1 MLWKGF
7 EVEAVSGFSPG
18 DVIIRASSSWALR
31 EDRLR
36 PQNFQKTMKMRPR
49 KMAPPTPTTTPMTV
63 FFVFVLMPDS
73 VSGVSSIG
81 DAVLV
86 GIRDV
91 ATEVVW

>member
-1 MLWKGF
+1 M
-7 EVEAVSGFSPG
+7 VEAVSRISLG

-49 KMAPPTPTTTPMTV
+49 KMAPPIPTTTPMTV

-73 VSGVSSIG
+73 VSGVLSTG
-81 DAVLV
+81 EAVLV

-91 ATEVVW
+91 VT

>member
-7 EVEAVSGFSPG
+7 EVELVSGFSPG

-31 EDRLR
+31 AERLR
-36 PQNFQKTMKMRPR
+36 PQNFQKTMKTRAK

-63 FFVFVLMPDS
+63 LRVFVLMPDD
-73 VSGVSSIG
+73 VFGVSSTG
-81 DAVLV
+81 EAVLV

-91 ATEVVW
+91 AT